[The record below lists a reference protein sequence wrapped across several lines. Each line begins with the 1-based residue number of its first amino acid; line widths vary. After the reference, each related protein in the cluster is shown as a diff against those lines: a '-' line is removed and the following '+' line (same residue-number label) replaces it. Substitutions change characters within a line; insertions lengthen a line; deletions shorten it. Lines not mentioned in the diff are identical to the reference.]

1 MAATDWMKILVLAP
15 VRVYRYLISPLI
27 PPRCRFIPTC
37 SCYAIEAVES
47 HGLRRGVGLAL
58 RRLARCHPWGG
69 SGFDP
74 VPPRHGASCHFQL
87 ADR

>member
-1 MAATDWMKILVLAP
+1 MMAATDWVKFMALAP

-27 PPRCRFIPTC
+27 PPRCRFTPTC
-37 SCYAIEAVES
+37 SAYAIEAVES
-47 HGLRRGVGLAL
+47 HGLGRGFALAL

-74 VPPRHGASCHFQL
+74 VPPSPSTYQPS
-87 ADR
+87 DR